1 MSKEA
6 ILSVVGLEAGYAMLP
21 VLFNVS
27 LNVFPGE
34 IVAVLGSN
42 GVGKSTLINHVV
54 GMYRPNAGRVLFEGE
69 DITQEKADAI
79 VGRGLI
85 QVPEGRRI
93 FPNLSVQEN
102 LTLGAYRRGGK
113 NIVANIERVY
123 RYFPKL
129 KLRHE
134 QLAGT
139 LSGGEQQMLAIGR
152 GLMSEPKMIMFD
164 EPSLGLS
171 PLLVAEMFELFSR
184 LRKDGLTILLVEQN
198 LAQSLEIADRAYV
211 LENGRNA
218 ISGTAKDL
226 LDSADVRKAY
236 LGM

>member
-54 GMYRPNAGRVLFEGE
+54 GMYRPNAGRVLFDGE

-218 ISGTAKDL
+218 ISGTAKEL

>member
-1 MSKEA
+1 M
-6 ILSVVGLEAGYAMLP
+6 LSVVGLEAGYAMLP